1 MLNIKVLGS
10 GCSNCINLL
19 KLCKEVIAENNIEAE
34 VEKVTD
40 YKDIMSYGI
49 MSTPGLVLNG
59 KVVHSGKLPTKSTLT
74 HWLMNALAEENK
86 N

>member
-10 GCSNCINLL
+10 GCANCINLE
-19 KLCKEVIAENNIEAE
+19 KLCKEVISENNIAAE

-49 MSTPGLVLNG
+49 MSTPGLVING
-59 KVVHSGKLPTKSTLT
+59 KVVHNGKLPTKSTLA
-74 HWLMNALAEENK
+74 HLLINELAKEN